1 MEASILGEVL
11 DRIVVIID
19 DSFIITLSD
28 IRQERAIQS
37 AFGRNPG
44 NDEAV
49 TDALIEKHLVEDQI
63 AQFREIEVSETAVA
77 ERLRT
82 ITKPANVSDRELRE
96 AVAGELRRNAF
107 MNERFGEFI
116 RVSDEEVRKY
126 YEETLVPEL
135 RLRGQPIPPVEQVTE
150 GVRQNVIAEKM
161 KVEVDAWLM
170 ELQRRSTI
178 EKIPE

>member
-1 MEASILGEVL
+1 MEHSIFGEVL

-19 DSFIITLSD
+19 DAFIITLSD
-28 IRQERAIQS
+28 IRKERAIQS

-44 NDEAV
+44 NDDAV

-63 AQFREIEVSETAVA
+63 AQFREIEVA
-77 ERLRT
+77 EATVEERVRT
-82 ITKPANVSDRELRE
+82 ITKPANVSDKELRE
-96 AVAGELRRNAF
+96 AVAGELRRYAF

-135 RLRGQPIPPVEQVTE
+135 RLRGQPIPPAAQMTE
-150 GVRQNVIAEKM
+150 AVRQNVIAEKM

-170 ELQRRSTI
+170 ELKRRSTV